1 MCAIGLGLNS
11 NDRALKAASKTL
23 SRCFFKRELAQELA
37 DIAAE
42 AQEEG
47 DNRPI
52 KYWTQDETRVG
63 LQTLLGRRIT
73 LSGVKPTQSVRWG
86 RENFWLY
93 GVVEPGTG
101 ESFFYEF
108 SHLDTA
114 CFECFLQLMSEAYPE
129 VINVIQ
135 LDQAPAHSSD
145 RLTIPENVVLLFQ
158 PPHSPELNPIERVWQ
173 DLKSDLKGE
182 VFTKLDDLRAA
193 IREVLGYM
201 SPEWL
206 ASLTQYPYIIR
217 AVSASLSN

>member
-1 MCAIGLGLNS
+1 M
-11 NDRALKAASKTL
+11 
-23 SRCFFKRELAQELA
+23 
-37 DIAAE
+37 
-42 AQEEG
+42 
-47 DNRPI
+47 
-52 KYWTQDETRVG
+52 
-63 LQTLLGRRIT
+63 LGRCIT
-73 LSGVKPTQSVRWG
+73 LPGVKPTQSVRWG

-93 GVVEPGTG
+93 GVVAPLNG

-114 CFECFLQLMSEAYPE
+114 CFECFLQLLSEAYPD
-129 VINVIQ
+129 VLNVIQ

-145 RLTIPENVVLLFQ
+145 SLTIPENVVLLFQ

-182 VFTKLDDLRAA
+182 VFTKLNDLRAA
-193 IREVLGYM
+193 IREVLSYM

-217 AVSASLSN
+217 AVSVSLPN

>member
-1 MCAIGLGLNS
+1 M
-11 NDRALKAASKTL
+11 
-23 SRCFFKRELAQELA
+23 
-37 DIAAE
+37 
-42 AQEEG
+42 
-47 DNRPI
+47 
-52 KYWTQDETRVG
+52 
-63 LQTLLGRRIT
+63 LGRCIT
-73 LSGVKPTQSVRWG
+73 LPGVKPTQSVRWG

-93 GVVEPGTG
+93 GVVAPLNG

-114 CFECFLQLMSEAYPE
+114 CFECFLQLLSEAYPD
-129 VINVIQ
+129 VLNVIQ

-145 RLTIPENVVLLFQ
+145 SLTIPENVVLLFQ

-182 VFTKLDDLRAA
+182 VFTKLNDLRAA
-193 IREVLGYM
+193 IREVLSYM

-217 AVSASLSN
+217 AVSVSLLN